1 MTAREEIVKR
11 CVVVPGVPRTISA
24 DHLVKNISIP
34 DGGQVICGAVVEG
47 AESDTNLQRW
57 IFQLNDVLCATK
69 LKETQ
74 HVQIE
79 VEGESLSF
87 EIVDAVEC
95 DIPLQWTQSRPE
107 IPERHHGPI
116 NMGPY
121 NPQMNPANFGAVSGY
136 YMNYQPPGH
145 EVVDQAGQPPVSQAG
160 FPHQGP
166 PGGHPGEGGQGQP
179 PPPGFTQAPFGH
191 PGQAMSFGFPHPGQR
206 PPGPGQAPPMPQI
219 IFDQQAR
226 MPMVW
231 HPYYGRYVP
240 APPNMFQQAPQGQ
253 GPALEHH
260 SDPQQAG
267 REPQMPHDLQD
278 GPQGPPPPYNSES
291 DLAPETHHT
300 EANENIKAGFE
311 QDSKAIADQDTYMQK
326 IQGKIQA
333 EHEGGLQSG
342 EEDITASKQF
352 EESEPSYETE
362 ENCTAVL
369 LRNIPINVHEE
380 YIELFFENKKNF
392 SDVKVSKVAINRQE
406 KTAVVEFEDE
416 EASRIVLEKE
426 TIIIKKTMIAI
437 EPYIPRPPTPEV
449 TKEDAVE
456 DDVLPKVVLKD
467 LPDDVD
473 QEEIEMVF
481 QSKKRVGDIELVEI
495 VYNEE
500 DSLAIVT
507 LGNQD
512 SLDTLLEKSP
522 LKICGKIIHV
532 EEYELPNDMD
542 TVNEQP
548 KIFVTGVPEDID
560 FDDVEMVFENRRK
573 FGDTKP
579 LKIDYNEDEQSI
591 VLTYENESAVD
602 HVLSKCPLKIRG
614 VVVQL
619 EKLEEK
625 VHAKEDIS
633 DDEMSEHVV
642 EFDGTQTKILVEDIP
657 ESIDVEALEMYFEAR
672 KLKCCEVIDVD
683 LDEEDRNAVIEF
695 AKPSHVEAVL
705 KHCPHHLKRQK
716 VSVQIY
722 VPKRLDTIIVKGPPD
737 IVNEDCLDSLEM
749 YFDNKRKSGGGG
761 VVEESST
768 FSAEENAV
776 YLTFEEEEVA
786 KRVVNRG
793 NHKVHKKEI
802 EVTLFK
808 PKRATKR
815 LVLRRQ
821 TSNLDSKSSSVKH
834 TEVEQE
840 PVKTIR
846 VRGMKK
852 ISSRESVNWYFE
864 NKKRAGGGDIEN
876 RYTDEEDDD
885 IIYIRFKEEEVANA
899 VAERE
904 HHTVDGVDLAV
915 ALYTPPVPPPS
926 YSNKILFK
934 GLNEKITESVLGLF
948 LEARANCNL
957 VEGSLTYHA
966 DSETTAIVTTEQD
979 IDLEKLELAC
989 NKPLE
994 GSYLKVACVP
1004 ISNCILVSNISDSAT
1019 KDMIELYFENNKRSN
1034 GGPVSKVEMFK
1045 NQGYCL
1051 VYFNDYKTVDSVLC
1065 KEQKLAGNTVEV
1077 KRYIQCIAR
1086 AEGDSVNRRFRL
1098 PEPISISVSQLKK
1111 RFTQSS
1117 QMAKTALEAQ
1127 MNMCHATITW
1137 SEETPSVELSCS
1149 LTTDVKDCIA
1159 LACNWKNQAE
1169 QNFNDFMDKI
1179 SEQNMP
1185 VMEELWEKITPKLAD
1200 VSLEQPDAAAVYMAK
1215 KEGKISVV
1223 GMKHVA
1229 DPLISEIEA
1238 IIKSTSDELSKEKQ
1252 FTRQTIT
1259 TLRPL
1264 ETRMLLAD
1272 KFPIQLKES
1281 FPEVEVRINQ
1291 GKNETIIEGIYQ
1303 DVNKVLLK
1311 MYELKDRF
1319 CTKDFQ
1325 FPTQVLCL
1333 YDKGNKTVKDYIV
1346 KKLKNSR
1353 VVAVWENT
1361 GNKLIVMAVNK
1372 ETLDTASKVVRESVL
1387 SKTVLLSE
1395 ANISVLQTDAWV
1407 EKKREL
1413 TDKYREKLVFDT
1425 NDLDKLVIG
1434 TTDDIANEVVQNIQS
1449 FLRAHSILKDT
1460 IKVPKNVYKLLK
1472 FNHVNDIHTIA
1483 SSLQSEQ
1490 VRIFS
1495 KDDAHVIEISGT
1507 KHGMEQAK
1515 SLVETLLRKVIK
1527 TQHQIRKP
1535 GLREYMQTEKG
1546 IEITRSVES
1555 TLPCVI
1561 SMNDDSDD
1569 DDDMGNDKICV
1580 IASCTGYET
1589 RRMFAAVGDMSE
1601 INVDV
1606 IVNPSDDKIGL
1617 SGGLGRILK
1626 MKGGQ
1631 ALERPC
1637 RDYIENNG
1645 RLSEG
1650 EVFVSPA
1657 GNLKAKYV
1665 IHVIGPVW
1673 NGGTNQEDDKLTEV
1687 VFKAM
1692 KQASLKN
1699 MKSLAM
1705 PAISCGV
1712 YGFPVKKATGI
1723 IVAAV
1728 KNFFREEQDSS
1739 LTEIYLCDMK
1749 DDTVDAFTEALQKEW
1764 GDQNVKK
1771 HASQRQRRKP
1781 EPIRPMGSSEEE
1793 SDSRDNRARG
1803 PPLPNRNPGETVNDV
1818 QVGNITISV
1827 VKDEIAK
1834 FKTPVIV
1841 NTTAKNLDLNNGAV
1855 SKTILRQ
1862 AGKDIQK
1869 ELKQKYPDGLSAGE
1883 IAVTSGYNMDC
1894 SHVLHGAVM
1903 NWDGKGKAIEELKS
1917 FVKKCLQETDK
1928 RKLTGVAFPAIGT
1941 GNLGYPRDIVADE
1954 MFDAVADFANNNPQS
1969 TITKVAFIL
1978 YPKDVETIKAFEEKR
1993 ESFSKGFKGQ
2003 KKRERQYDA
2012 YENLSRRSF
2021 MKASV
2026 EFDSDDKDTLYKDSS
2041 DLYFSPHKGLQKVR
2055 DPKHWLEDE
2064 EIDRACKLIKNSYP
2078 DLNGLQDVCV
2088 VTIGEGVKV
2097 PNPMLQILHSH
2108 KQHWVVASTVDCADG
2123 VVRVFD
2129 SMNKQIDKAC
2139 LYRLL
2144 NMVIYDDDEGLIVER
2159 AQFQKQKNNAD
2170 CGVFAIAAAFSLS
2183 VGNNPSNLCYD
2194 TTLMRQHLFDC
2205 LKDEHVLEFPCY
2217 DKSVTF
2223 KPGESFR
2230 VFLCKICNYLLFE
2243 RRECSK
2249 CDSNEEAEHIYE
2261 ELPVATFAD
2270 SYSFGSI
2277 KVTIKSGDIT
2287 GEDAECIVNSSNE
2300 DLDFKRGKVSQALM
2314 KKCGKALLDEANS
2327 KKANMKKHEVVITK
2341 APNLKCSNIMHVVAK
2356 ESPQDWKQIVVK
2368 CLDLA
2373 KKEGYN
2379 SLAFPALGT
2388 GMSAGVAAA
2397 TAQVMVQATKEF
2409 AADGCGR
2416 LTDVRFVIF
2425 QKEMVDVFN
2434 GAVRKAKGV
2443 QVYGVGLPPPP
2454 KTSPGMFGKFNGGT
2468 DAVLFTLWALEQ
2480 KNISAAID
2488 KLERGIEREISKKE
2502 FTDTVISRM
2511 DDKQLKELKKKAE
2524 ENKVEYK
2531 LKDGTIQIVGVMP
2544 NVVKVTDDIYNCLR
2558 DAVRIEQDQN
2568 AAMILKD
2575 VVQWYWIE
2583 QTEMED
2589 DLKPYKSMLNYQ
2601 IEQAFKAQKDKFT
2614 YIDQGDTVVVDFKD
2628 YTEYYES
2635 KPSEKDTI
2643 LRKDLI
2649 KEFGGEVPANWK
2661 AMKGNLLVYKMVPT
2675 DQEYTDIAGKFSASS
2690 GAGFTIHAIEKVQNK
2705 SLWLQYEAKKKQ
2717 LEGQNPPGTKN
2728 EQFLWHGT
2736 SEDTVDSVN
2745 AHGFNRSYCGKNA
2758 TAYGDGVYFA
2768 VQASYS
2774 CSNTYSRP
2782 GTQGFKRV
2790 YYCAVLTGVFDL
2802 GKGGMR
2808 VPPPNP
2814 KGGKNALF
2822 DSVVNNVANP
2832 GMYIIFN
2839 DTQAYPLYIVT
2850 FKSP

>member
-1 MTAREEIVKR
+1 SQLDSLKTEEYLLPGSFCVCALSGRCKTYKMTAREEIVKR

-47 AESDTNLQRW
+47 AESDTNLQR
-57 IFQLNDVLCATK
+57 ATK

-695 AKPSHVEAVL
+695 AKPSH
-705 KHCPHHLKRQK
+705 
-716 VSVQIY
+716 
-722 VPKRLDTIIVKGPPD
+722 TIIVKGPPD

-966 DSETTAIVTTEQD
+966 DN
-979 IDLEKLELAC
+979 LEKLELAC

-1781 EPIRPMGSSEEE
+1781 
-1793 SDSRDNRARG
+1793 G

-2021 MKASV
+2021 MK
-2026 EFDSDDKDTLYKDSS
+2026 
-2041 DLYFSPHKGLQKVR
+2041 G
-2055 DPKHWLEDE
+2055 
-2064 EIDRACKLIKNSYP
+2064 
-2078 DLNGLQDVCV
+2078 
-2088 VTIGEGVKV
+2088 
-2097 PNPMLQILHSH
+2097 
-2108 KQHWVVASTVDCADG
+2108 
-2123 VVRVFD
+2123 
-2129 SMNKQIDKAC
+2129 
-2139 LYRLL
+2139 
-2144 NMVIYDDDEGLIVER
+2144 
-2159 AQFQKQKNNAD
+2159 
-2170 CGVFAIAAAFSLS
+2170 
-2183 VGNNPSNLCYD
+2183 
-2194 TTLMRQHLFDC
+2194 
-2205 LKDEHVLEFPCY
+2205 
-2217 DKSVTF
+2217 
-2223 KPGESFR
+2223 
-2230 VFLCKICNYLLFE
+2230 
-2243 RRECSK
+2243 
-2249 CDSNEEAEHIYE
+2249 DSNEEAEHIYE

-2745 AHGFNRSYCGKNA
+2745 AHA